1 MKLEF
6 QLSGHFTLTAVD
18 ANTGET
24 RELASFENLV
34 LNNGL
39 EQLGADAPNILNYVV
54 VGSGSSTPVVTQTT
68 LDSVVASTQT
78 QQSQENG
85 TNGSSPYYT
94 WTRTKWRF
102 AQGEAAGN
110 LSEVGIGPTPTSLF
124 SRSLIKD
131 AGGSPTTV
139 TVLATEYLDVQY
151 ELRVYVPTADVV
163 TNNVAIGGTSYTIT
177 ARAAYCTE
185 YPTWSAYLMAVQ
197 GIRFN
202 TGNPFIAYDGS
213 IGAVSSAP
221 AGNPA
226 LSDGGATNNSYS
238 NASHKRTGNIYFG
251 LNNGNLTNGIKS
263 MLLRGFGWAFQVEFS
278 SAIPK
283 DASKTL
289 TLNLEVSWAR
299 RA

>member
-1 MKLEF
+1 MKIEF
-6 QLSGHFTLTAVD
+6 QLSGHFTITAVD
-18 ANTGET
+18 ANTGES
-24 RELASFENLV
+24 RELAAFENLV

-39 EQLGADAPNILNYVV
+39 EQFGSDSPNILNYVV

-78 QQSQENG
+78 QQSIENG
-85 TNGSSPYYT
+85 TSGSAPYYT
-94 WTRTKWRF
+94 WTRKKWRF
-102 AQGEAAGN
+102 SQGAAAGN

-151 ELRVYVPTADVV
+151 ELRVYVPTSDVV
-163 TNNVAIGGTSYTIT
+163 TNNVAIGGTSYTVT
-177 ARAAYCTE
+177 ARPAFCSD
-185 YPTWSAYLMAVQ
+185 YPTWSAYSMLSQ
-197 GIRFN
+197 GIRFDG
-202 TGNPFIAYDGS
+202 GNPFIVYDGTL
-213 IGAVSSAP
+213 GAVTSAP
-221 AGNPA
+221 SGNPSQ
-226 LSDGGATNNSYS
+226 SDGGATNNSYS
-238 NASHKRTGNIYFG
+238 NASHKRTGSIYFG

-263 MLLRGFGWAFQVEFS
+263 MLLRGYGWTFQVEFS

-283 DASKTL
+283 DANKTL

-299 RA
+299 RT